1 MTRRMVHVGKALA
14 ASVTGLALSAGCTT
28 QVGIVASPAEIY
40 VEVGGVAAVNVLAV
54 MDNGSTAA
62 VSEPLT
68 ISSGDEAIALVSG
81 QVVGGVAEGTT
92 VLTITDGVFI
102 TTANIHV
109 VAVDTLP
116 AELVVTPTSISCTPA
131 SDRTQLEV
139 FAVFTSGVGEDVTDR
154 ASYRSGNSAVALV
167 TAEGVVVCVDEG
179 EAVITAQY
187 LGVSEAVPVVV
198 GAITPRALD
207 FASSELTCEP
217 DEWHQVVV
225 LASWPDGSTTDV
237 SLSAT
242 YSSSDP
248 SVAVASPAQV
258 RCISEGTATIIA
270 DVLGVIG
277 VLEVDVQAAAVDPDE
292 LVDLRISPASVA
304 CDLTQTADF
313 TVIAEYGDGSTVDVT
328 SSSQTQYQSSDSTV
342 ALILQSEVLCIQQG
356 QATVQAT
363 FGELVVSAT
372 VNVR

>member
-1 MTRRMVHVGKALA
+1 M
-14 ASVTGLALSAGCTT
+14 
-28 QVGIVASPAEIY
+28 
-40 VEVGGVAAVNVLAV
+40 
-54 MDNGSTAA
+54 
-62 VSEPLT
+62 
-68 ISSGDEAIALVSG
+68 
-81 QVVGGVAEGTT
+81 
-92 VLTITDGVFI
+92 
-102 TTANIHV
+102 
-109 VAVDTLP
+109 
-116 AELVVTPTSISCTPA
+116 
-131 SDRTQLEV
+131 
-139 FAVFTSGVGEDVTDR
+139 
-154 ASYRSGNSAVALV
+154 
-167 TAEGVVVCVDEG
+167 
-179 EAVITAQY
+179 
-187 LGVSEAVPVVV
+187 